1 MTTYYVSTNGSDSG
15 KGTSGSP
22 WKTISKAMKANL
34 KPGDEVVVR
43 SGTYKE
49 SVDVNK
55 DGSAAGHI
63 TLRSEVPGG
72 AKIDVP
78 RGKMY
83 GIHVGGNYVKIDG
96 FESPEA
102 PDPVSSGPRI
112 HHVKITDNVSHD
124 NKSEEFT
131 STSRTS

>member
-34 KPGDEVVVR
+34 KSGDEVVVR

-49 SVDVNK
+49 GVHISK
-55 DGSAAGHI
+55 DGI

-72 AKIDVP
+72 AKIDP
-78 RGKMY
+78 PWDKI
-83 GIHVGGNYVKIDG
+83 GINIGANYVTVRRVRGLRKHQG
-96 FESPEA
+96 RYRWQRY
-102 PDPVSSGPRI
+102 SSRQG
-112 HHVKITDNVSHD
+112 
-124 NKSEEFT
+124 
-131 STSRTS
+131 SRQYRP

>member
-1 MTTYYVSTNGSDSG
+1 MTTYYVATNGSNSG

-49 SVDVNK
+49 AVD
-55 DGSAAGHI
+55 DQQGRGRRRYI

-78 RGKMY
+78 DGKIGININGELRHGRRLRGLREHPIRYHREPGSIMSR
-83 GIHVGGNYVKIDG
+83 
-96 FESPEA
+96 SP
-102 PDPVSSGPRI
+102 
-112 HHVKITDNVSHD
+112 IT
-124 NKSEEFT
+124 
-131 STSRTS
+131 